1 MNKFFVLILLFFNF
15 QIVFAQ
21 CQFTLNNL
29 QHVNCNGENSGTIN
43 ITLQDNSSDI
53 SWYGPNNFASS
64 SANLAS
70 LYSGKYFLQISNN
83 SSGCIILDSITVLET
98 IEVNVDFN
106 VLNLCDIGDSADISV
121 NIIGGT
127 PPYLT
132 LWSTGDTSRNIFN
145 LPSNISSSLTLD
157 VTDLNGCISQHI
169 FELEPADKMET
180 FMSTNNVIC
189 KDDVNGSARVYISNG
204 ASPFT
209 FIWNN
214 DTNSILKLD
223 ESFSII
229 ENLAPGDYFVEI
241 TDNNGCKVFDNFTI
255 SYNPKICLA
264 PKKVF
269 SPNNDGINDFWLI
282 ENIHIYPN
290 ALIEIY
296 SKNGTQVFRRRNYT
310 NSFEYGFKG
319 IDSNNNNLPS
329 GTYYYII
336 QLDDKNE
343 VFKGSLTIIR

>member
-1 MNKFFVLILLFFNF
+1 
-15 QIVFAQ
+15 
-21 CQFTLNNL
+21 
-29 QHVNCNGENSGTIN
+29 
-43 ITLQDNSSDI
+43 
-53 SWYGPNNFASS
+53 
-64 SANLAS
+64 
-70 LYSGKYFLQISNN
+70 
-83 SSGCIILDSITVLET
+83 
-98 IEVNVDFN
+98 
-106 VLNLCDIGDSADISV
+106 
-121 NIIGGT
+121 
-127 PPYLT
+127 
-132 LWSTGDTSRNIFN
+132 
-145 LPSNISSSLTLD
+145 
-157 VTDLNGCISQHI
+157 
-169 FELEPADKMET
+169 
-180 FMSTNNVIC
+180 MSTNNVIC

-336 QLDDKNE
+336 QLDDKKDAIYKMSDHDLPDHPAREREIKTGAEFYKEDIDRRPLVGKHPIDGREYLYFMVPYIVGAFENGE
-343 VFKGSLTIIR
+343 RINHEALYEELWEKLFNSRNMKHHVFRKGDLLLMDQLHTTHRRSPVKRKIRKLWRCAFDYSNIDFT